1 MAVLS
6 LAVVG
11 VSASRAEACSLAGP
25 ALTVPGTVEAGG
37 TLEISGIRFFTL
49 EGDLGADCGGD
60 FRLVALTDVE
70 VRVVFTRISGSS
82 TVQVPAPVSG
92 PAAGSTE
99 LIDGDRFT
107 IGPLEVPVPDD
118 ATSATVSSEQAY
130 AVTVRITGADPS
142 TTTTLATPSVDTP
155 APGPAAPGPA
165 APDPAA
171 PVPGAPDYTG

>member
-1 MAVLS
+1 MAALS
-6 LAVVG
+6 FALVG

-25 ALTVPGTVEAGG
+25 ALTVPGTAEAGG
-37 TLEISGIRFFTL
+37 TLEISGIGFFTL
-49 EGDLGADCGGD
+49 EGDLGADCSGD

-70 VRVVFTRISGSS
+70 VRVEFARLSGSS
-82 TVQVPAPVSG
+82 TVRLAAPVSG
-92 PAAGSTE
+92 PAGGSPD

-118 ATSATVSSEQAY
+118 ATSATVSSEQAN
-130 AVTVRITGADPS
+130 AVTVTITGADPS

-155 APGPAAPGPA
+155 APGPE

-171 PVPGAPDYTG
+171 PVPGAPRYTG